1 MRKWI
6 DKKFVGAKVALEN
19 VMSDE
24 TGDTNF
30 ISIAI
35 ILGIVLVVAM
45 TFIGYKDR
53 IMDKVATDVAPFLG
67 Q

>member
-45 TFIGYKDR
+45 TFIGYKDQ

>member
-6 DKKFVGAKVALEN
+6 DKKFVGAKLALEN
-19 VMSDE
+19 AMSDE

-35 ILGIVLVVAM
+35 ILGIVLIVAGVFM
-45 TFIGYKDR
+45 HWKDVIVGKIDQQVNTFTIH
-53 IMDKVATDVAPFLG
+53 
-67 Q
+67 